1 MKIGDLVRYKLHDY
15 GDIGIIVAKIA
26 PKAFTVL
33 WAGQNQH
40 RIELMHMLEVYNEG
54 R

>member
-15 GDIGIIVAKIA
+15 KDIGIIVAKIS

-33 WAGQNQH
+33 WAAQRQH
-40 RIELMHMLEVYNEG
+40 RIELMHMLEVHNED